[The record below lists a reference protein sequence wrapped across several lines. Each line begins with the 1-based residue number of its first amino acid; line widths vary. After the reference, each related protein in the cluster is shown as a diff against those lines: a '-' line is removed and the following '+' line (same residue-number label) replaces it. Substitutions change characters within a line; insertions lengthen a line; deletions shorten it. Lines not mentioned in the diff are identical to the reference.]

1 MQANEKVG
9 YSAPTLAF
17 LVIGQLVNND
27 LWKTISQP
35 FLHPAKVNISSVA
48 QCPLDIVKEYLDLEW
63 TFMGDISEVVQCMH
77 MN

>member
-35 FLHPAKVNISSVA
+35 FLHPAKVNISSLA
-48 QCPLDIVKEYLDLEW
+48 KMPIKY
-63 TFMGDISEVVQCMH
+63 S
-77 MN
+77 

>member
-1 MQANEKVG
+1 MQANEQVG

-35 FLHPAKVNISSVA
+35 FLHPAKVNISSLA
-48 QCPLDIVKEYLDLEW
+48 QCPLNIIKECLSRFGVDLHGRH
-63 TFMGDISEVVQCMH
+63 F
-77 MN
+77 